1 MNNFFSTFGINTG
14 LLPIMRRTAKSKKTD
29 PKLKLV
35 IRDQPLHLPK
45 HIRDNIRH
53 PLLRLAWFQELHPTG

>member
-1 MNNFFSTFGINTG
+1 
-14 LLPIMRRTAKSKKTD
+14 MRRTAKSKKSD

-35 IRDQPLHLPK
+35 IRHQPLHLPK

-53 PLLRLAWFQELHPTG
+53 PLLRLAWFAELNSTT